1 MQPTLPKE
9 ETMRFTARL
18 TAALVAALVI
28 AGALAGGALAHGKR
42 HRPLPRPNAHAAAVF
57 VQTNDPAGNSVVAL
71 DRRPDGTLE
80 EAGSYP
86 TGGLGGALDGAEV
99 DHLASQGAL
108 TLDSRAGLLYAV
120 NAGSDTV
127 TVFAV
132 RGDSLR
138 RVQLIGSGGDFP
150 VSITTHGHLVYV
162 LNAREGGSVQ
172 GFVRIGDRLHRVGFW
187 HRDLGLDPSAE
198 PEFVNTPGQVAFTPA
213 GRQLVV
219 TTKANGHSVDV
230 FRVLPFGGLSASP
243 TVTALPGQVPFALEF
258 DAAGH
263 LLVGE
268 AAGAV
273 ESFSIAGDG
282 SLTSLDK
289 QVTGGAAT
297 CWIVGSGNRFWAS
310 NTGSGTLSGYLG
322 SPGGTLT
329 PLGDTATGPAPI
341 DAAASADGRF
351 LYVQTGADG
360 GVDQFRINGDGSL
373 TPLGSIVVPG
383 TAGGEGIAAS

>member
-1 MQPTLPKE
+1 
-9 ETMRFTARL
+9 MRLTARL
-18 TAALVAALVI
+18 TAALLAALVV
-28 AGALAGGALAHGKR
+28 AGALAGTALARGKADR
-42 HRPLPRPNAHAAAVF
+42 HARPNPHAAAVF
-57 VQTNDPAGNSVVAL
+57 VQTNDPAGNSVIAF

-80 EAGSYP
+80 EAGAYP
-86 TGGLGGALDGAEV
+86 TGGLGGALDGAVV
-99 DHLASQGAL
+99 DRLASQGAL
-108 TLDSRAGLLYAV
+108 TYDRAAGLLYAV

-138 RVQLIGSGGDFP
+138 RVQVVGSGGDFP
-150 VSITTHGHLVYV
+150 VSVTTHDHLVYV
-162 LNAREGGSVQ
+162 LNARQGGSVQ
-172 GFVRIGDRLHRVGFW
+172 GFVRLGSRLVRVGPW
-187 HRDLGLDPSAE
+187 HRDLGLPSAE
-198 PEFVNTPGQVAFTPA
+198 PEFVKTPGQVAFTPS

-219 TTKANGHSVDV
+219 STKANGNALEV
-230 FRVLPFGGLSASP
+230 FAVRPFGGLAASP
-243 TVTALPGQVPFALEF
+243 TVNEVPGQVPFALEF
-258 DAAGH
+258 DRAGH

-273 ESFSIAGDG
+273 ESFSIGGDG
-282 SLTSLDK
+282 TLTSIER

-310 NTGSGTLSGYLG
+310 NTGSNTLSGYLG

-329 PLGDTATGPAPI
+329 PLGDTGTGPAPI

-373 TPLGSIVVPG
+373 TSLGSIVVPG
-383 TAGGEGIAAS
+383 SAGGEGIAAS